1 MGVNIIM
8 DVIRD
13 NVARIRDEIARAAES
28 SGRRAEAITLVAVSK
43 TVEPARIEAAVEA
56 GIRHFGENR
65 IQEAQEKIPLIH
77 GSVTWHMVGHLQR
90 NKAGQAVE
98 LFDMIQSVDT
108 KRLAETLSRRALQ
121 VGRRVDVLLEV
132 NIGGEAS
139 KIGIPPEE
147 TESFLEGI
155 KDLPG
160 IRVRGLMTIPP
171 YDPDPEKVRPYFR
184 RMRELFQRLKDK
196 TSPPMVHLSMGMSN
210 DFAVAIEEGATMVRV
225 GTAIFGARGR

>member
-1 MGVNIIM
+1 MNIIM

-98 LFDMIQSVDT
+98 PFDMIQSVDT
-108 KRLAETLSRRALQ
+108 KRLAETLSRRA
-121 VGRRVDVLLEV
+121 
-132 NIGGEAS
+132 S
-139 KIGIPPEE
+139 KLAAG
-147 TESFLEGI
+147 
-155 KDLPG
+155 
-160 IRVRGLMTIPP
+160 
-171 YDPDPEKVRPYFR
+171 
-184 RMRELFQRLKDK
+184 
-196 TSPPMVHLSMGMSN
+196 
-210 DFAVAIEEGATMVRV
+210 
-225 GTAIFGARGR
+225 

>member
-1 MGVNIIM
+1 LDAIKA
-8 DVIRD
+8 

-28 SGRRAEAITLVAVSK
+28 SGRAAEEVTLVAVSK
-43 TVEPARIEAAVEA
+43 TVEPARIQAAFEA

-65 IQEAQEKIPLIH
+65 VQEAQEKIPLIQ
-77 GSVTWHMVGHLQR
+77 GPVTWHMVGHLQR
-90 NKAGQAVE
+90 NKAGHAVE

-108 KRLAETLSRRALQ
+108 KRLAETISRRALQ
-121 VGRRVDVLLEV
+121 AGRRMDVLLEV

-147 TESFLEGI
+147 IESFLEEI

-171 YDPDPEKVRPYFR
+171 YDPDVEKVRPYFR
-184 RMRELFQRLKDK
+184 RMHELFQRLKDK
-196 TSPPMVHLSMGMSN
+196 TSPSMDHLSMGMSN

-225 GTAIFGARGR
+225 GTAIFGARGQ